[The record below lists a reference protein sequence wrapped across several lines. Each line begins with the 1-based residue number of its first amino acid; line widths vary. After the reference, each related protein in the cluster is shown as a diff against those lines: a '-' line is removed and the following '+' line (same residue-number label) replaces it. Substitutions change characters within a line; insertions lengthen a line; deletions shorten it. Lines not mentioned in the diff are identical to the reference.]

1 MTRQHWTLEDI
12 HWDRFD
18 PSKVDPLLLTVV
30 KAASMVEFNA
40 PDYVTYLRGVFA
52 GDVKTLEL
60 FEQWGAEETQH
71 GQALARWAELADP
84 NFKFNE
90 AFAAF
95 TSLYRPTHF
104 DSGEHKRGGRI
115 GEMIARCVVESGTSS
130 YYSALRDAT
139 DEPVLKQ
146 IAANIA
152 ADEFRHWKLFY
163 ETMQEQNEK
172 PLSFWQ
178 RLAVAAGRVNEAEDD
193 ELATA
198 YFCASTPIDQIKATK
213 YDRRT
218 LTRLYQSR
226 VRGMYRERHIHKA
239 MQMIAKAIGVHP
251 QGLLPRFASRFL
263 WFYLQAQARFGTKAA
278 A

>member
-1 MTRQHWTLEDI
+1 MTRHWTLEDI
-12 HWDRFD
+12 HWNRFD
-18 PSKVDPLLLTVV
+18 PSKVDQELLTVV
-30 KAASMVEFNA
+30 KAAAMVEFNA

-52 GDVKTLEL
+52 GDEKTIAL
-60 FEQWGAEETQH
+60 FEQWGSEETQH

-84 NFKFNE
+84 SFRFKD

-95 TSLYRPTHF
+95 TSLYRPPHF
-104 DSGEHKRGGRI
+104 DSGEHRRGGRV

-163 ETMQEQNEK
+163 ETMQAQNEK
-172 PLSFWQ
+172 PLSFWR

-198 YFCASTPIDQIKATK
+198 YFCASTPIEEIKTSS
-213 YDRRT
+213 YNRRA

-239 MQMIAKAIGVHP
+239 MQMIAKAIGIHP
-251 QGLLPRFASRFL
+251 QSWMPRFASRFIWL
-263 WFYLQAQARFGTKAA
+263 YLQAQAQFETKAA